1 MAFLF
6 GDLTPAPFTT
16 NFLEELRDV
25 IDFAASI
32 AEADQRIVT
41 VEASRDTLRKRA
53 DEEAARLEALVR
65 SVIAAADA
73 AEKGKEGSFATS
85 LAAEISA
92 IVVARHEV
100 ASAALTARLT
110 ESVRALEADTQVA
123 RTNYFV
129 LLEEYLLAHVPPS
142 AAETLRVELV
152 AAKKDER
159 RYVAEILGRSDVGL
173 DWSIEMAVD
182 EDPWKAPLRV
192 DRVADGLAI
201 LAPQLTG
208 LIKKEVKLKKQK
220 LDRHVVTKLV
230 RDDATLHFELR
241 SEVGADEGFDISAAL
256 DDDGLVVVK
265 VGEPGD
271 VTLGPFEV
279 ADEDKASLLGLASKL
294 RDLTGTLAKKRLV
307 ASSFE
312 GLPFDGTNDA
322 AQPKLVELVS
332 RLVAKLAP
340 LVDEVAGRSR
350 SEEELVLRVKLAD
363 GRREEIFMPKARLR
377 ESLEPLD
384 AAHRQL
390 FRALATAF
398 DAKPSL
404 VVPSLDADAAAP
416 APIRSEVPP
425 LVRRR
430 SGNMQAVVVPASAP
444 VPVEPA
450 PEPVEPA
457 PEPEAPPPSSAPRS
471 TELVATLKH
480 IRGITKDGH
489 VDEAFRQY
497 AALFS
502 SPAFAAC
509 PADDQRQ
516 ALKLM
521 LFGKTPPSPTD
532 EMRAAYRAAAPA
544 LQALIVVHREPADYE
559 MLGMAYVGM
568 DEPEKGSEIFKKA
581 LDLERAKNP
590 SSDLC
595 GNLMRRV
602 SQL

>member
-41 VEASRDTLRKRA
+41 ADASRDTLRKRA
-53 DEEAARLEALVR
+53 DAEATTLEALVR
-65 SVIAAADA
+65 SVVAAAEA
-73 AEKGKEGSFATS
+73 ADKGSEGSLATS
-85 LAAEISA
+85 LAAEIAA

-110 ESVRALEADTQVA
+110 ESIRALEADTQVA
-123 RTNYFV
+123 RTDYFV
-129 LLEEYLLAHVPPS
+129 LLERYLLAHVPPS

-159 RYVAEILGRSDVGL
+159 RHVAEIVGRSELGL
-173 DWSIEMAVD
+173 DWSIEMAVP
-182 EDPWKAPLRV
+182 EDTWKAPLRL

-201 LAPQLTG
+201 LVPQLTG
-208 LIKKEVKLKKQK
+208 LIKKEVKLKRQK

-230 RDDATLHFELR
+230 RDDATVHIELR
-241 SEVGADEGFDISAAL
+241 SEVGADEGFDISAAHE
-256 DDDGLVVVK
+256 DGGLVVVK
-265 VGEPGD
+265 VGEEGD

-279 ADEDKASLLGLASKL
+279 AEEDKAALLGLASKL
-294 RDLTGTLAKKRLV
+294 RDMTGALTKKRLV
-307 ASSFE
+307 AASFE
-312 GLPFDGTNDA
+312 GLAFDGTNA
-322 AQPKLVELVS
+322 EAQPKLVELVS

-350 SEEELVLRVKLAD
+350 SEEELVLRLKLAD

-377 ESLEPLD
+377 ENLAPLN
-384 AAHRQL
+384 AAHRNL
-390 FRALATAF
+390 FRAFATAL

-404 VVPSLDADAAAP
+404 VVPSGEADVPP
-416 APIRSEVPP
+416 ASIRSEVPP

-450 PEPVEPA
+450 PEP
-457 PEPEAPPPSSAPRS
+457 EAAPPSSAPRS